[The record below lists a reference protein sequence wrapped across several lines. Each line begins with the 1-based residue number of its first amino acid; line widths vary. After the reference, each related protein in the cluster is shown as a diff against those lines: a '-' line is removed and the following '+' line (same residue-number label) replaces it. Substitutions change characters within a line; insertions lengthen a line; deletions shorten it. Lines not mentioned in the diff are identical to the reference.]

1 MTVLWHEQLVVCRG
15 GGLLLGRPEEH
26 QCEGEGKLKLLV
38 TSEIV
43 VIGLGVLVFKKA
55 AYA

>member
-43 VIGLGVLVFKKA
+43 VISLGVLVFKKA